1 MEVSLWFE
9 VVSSSSYIVR
19 RVEELV
25 TGSLGQ
31 IQDAADRQDAVIV
44 VIGKIRF
51 SIYFCLSLKI
61 AKVKVPPE
69 SSHFP

>member
-25 TGSLGQ
+25 TGSLAKFRTQQ
-31 IQDAADRQDAVIV
+31 IGRML
-44 VIGKIRF
+44 
-51 SIYFCLSLKI
+51 LSWLLEK
-61 AKVKVPPE
+61 
-69 SSHFP
+69 